1 MSLLLGAI
9 ALSVAGSLGGLL
21 AAALLL
27 LLPART
33 RAMLVPNLVSYA
45 VGALLGVALMALLP
59 EALAAAPAPRV
70 FGTLLAGI
78 LLFFVLEKLVLWRH
92 CHTDECAVHGTSATL
107 VLIGGAVHNFVD
119 GAMIGAALV
128 TAVPLGISAA
138 IAVAAHEV
146 PQEIGDFAVLLH
158 AGYSRRRALGLNIL
172 CALASLLGAAGAV
185 LLVGILPNILPYAL
199 ALASSSFLYVAMSDL
214 IPDLHSS
221 TPGGLAAVRQVIL
234 VGLGMTMVLLL

>member
-1 MSLLLGAI
+1 M
-9 ALSVAGSLGGLL
+9 AGSLGGLA

-27 LLPART
+27 LLPSHIRAR
-33 RAMLVPNLVSYA
+33 LVPNLVSYA

-92 CHTDECAVHGTSATL
+92 CHTDDCVVHGASASV
-107 VLIGGAVHNFVD
+107 VLIGGAVHNLVD

-128 TAVPLGISAA
+128 TSVPLGISAA
-138 IAVAAHEV
+138 AAVAAHEV

-158 AGYSRRRALGLNIL
+158 AGYTRRRALGLNIL
-172 CALASLLGAAGAV
+172 CALASLVGAAGAV
-185 LLVGILPNILPYAL
+185 MLVDVLPNLLPYLL
-199 ALASSSFLYVAMSDL
+199 AIASASFLYVAMSDL
-214 IPDLHSS
+214 IPDLHSRGP
-221 TPGGLAAVRQVIL
+221 TGFAAIRQVVL
-234 VGLGMTMVLLL
+234 VGLGMGTVLLL